1 MKQDTEDLEFESYN
15 GMSRVPL
22 YWGVPVFPL
31 LLCFVGTL
39 LSAGVGITLFG
50 VWGGLLTL
58 FFIIPGIA
66 LRIVCEKDDKY
77 MRRLGFMVRRLRLNM
92 KYGKSLFVSPQNPKW
107 SSYYGRRY
115 AKVRF
120 SRGN

>member
-1 MKQDTEDLEFESYN
+1 MKEETQRLEFDSHN

-22 YWGVPVFPL
+22 FWGVPIFPL

-39 LSAGVGITLFG
+39 FSAVGGFTEFG
-50 VWGGLLTL
+50 VWGGLLSL

-77 MRRLGFMVRRLRLNM
+77 MRRLRFMVRRLRLNM

-107 SSYYGRRY
+107 SAYYGRRY
-115 AKVRF
+115 AKIRF